1 MSLQSCLKQRSCS
14 TCHALVFV
22 GTRLNQESDNF
33 KVPFLSCYAQRRCSI
48 CLALVFVGTGLN
60 QKPDNFN
67 VPFLSCNKQGSCSI
81 CLALVF
87 VGTGLDQEPDD
98 FKVSFQSLPW
108 IEALLHLSCLGL
120 CWHRTPPEIEQLQR
134 ALSEL
139 LHIKALL
146 HLSFFGLCWH
156 RTLPEIGTASRCSF
170 RTATCRGVSPS
181 SGRPWSLQAPDSTR
195 NRTTSTCPS
204 WAATNKGVS
213 PFVLPWSLLAPD
225 STRNRTTSR
234 CPFHAATHSH
244 RGVSPSSVM
253 PWSLLAPDS
262 TRNRTTWMCPSS
274 DATNKGVAPSSGRR
288 WSLFAPDSTRNRTTS
303 MCPSPA
309 AACKGVSIVSPLWV
323 RPWSICAPASIS
335 KCTHFKLPW
344 QLATYKKGVLPSA
357 SSKFGFRGWLSC
369 SSRSL
374 SSFSWHAI
382 MTSRSCSKSRGK
394 NSRITSCTTFRLM
407 VSLSSIG
414 RLSSKSRRRNR
425 VRPIF
430 CARRPFQYP
439 NGNHPHLPHLREQ
452 QIGSP
457 VSAECTSSIGR
468 EDGSEG
474 YSNQK
479 SPNVA
484 CRVCWNIL
492 NQIWLKPKWPRTNVS
507 YKRAFSTFPTQTQN
521 PTTTPP
527 ISKWAALT
535 GSSTGS
541 L

>member
-1 MSLQSCLKQRSCS
+1 M
-14 TCHALVFV
+14 
-22 GTRLNQESDNF
+22 
-33 KVPFLSCYAQRRCSI
+33 
-48 CLALVFVGTGLN
+48 
-60 QKPDNFN
+60 
-67 VPFLSCNKQGSCSI
+67 
-81 CLALVF
+81 
-87 VGTGLDQEPDD
+87 
-98 FKVSFQSLPW
+98 
-108 IEALLHLSCLGL
+108 
-120 CWHRTPPEIEQLQR
+120 
-134 ALSEL
+134 
-139 LHIKALL
+139 
-146 HLSFFGLCWH
+146 
-156 RTLPEIGTASRCSF
+156 
-170 RTATCRGVSPS
+170 
-181 SGRPWSLQAPDSTR
+181 PWSLLAPDPTR
-195 NRTTSTCPS
+195 NRTTSTSPFR
-204 WAATNKGVS
+204 AATYKGV
-213 PFVLPWSLLAPD
+213 AP
-225 STRNRTTSR
+225 
-234 CPFHAATHSH
+234 
-244 RGVSPSSVM
+244 SVM

-274 DATNKGVAPSSGRR
+274 DATNKGVAPSSVRR

-309 AACKGVSIVSPLWV
+309 AACKGVSIVSPLCV

-344 QLATYKKGVLPSA
+344 QLATYKGVLPSA

-407 VSLSSIG
+407 VSWSSIG
-414 RLSSKSRRRNR
+414 RFSWMSRRRNR

-430 CARRPFQYP
+430 CARRRFSTLTESPAP
-439 NGNHPHLPHLREQ
+439 SSSSRTA
-452 QIGSP
+452 IGSP

-479 SPNVA
+479 SRNVA

-527 ISKWAALT
+527 ISEWAALT
-535 GSSTGS
+535 GSSRDPYNNG
-541 L
+541 LL